1 MRNPELLIHLTCAEW
16 DTMDAGILLSRLVES
31 DVRTGS
37 PDTDA
42 QQDRDIG
49 LVIELLQ
56 RALQAVQL
64 AASELDT
71 L

>member
-1 MRNPELLIHLTCAEW
+1 MRNPQLLNHLTCAERN
-16 DTMDAGILLSRLVES
+16 TADAGVLLARLAVS

-42 QQDRDIG
+42 QQGRDIDV
-49 LVIELLQ
+49 VIELLQ

-64 AASELDT
+64 AASEQDT